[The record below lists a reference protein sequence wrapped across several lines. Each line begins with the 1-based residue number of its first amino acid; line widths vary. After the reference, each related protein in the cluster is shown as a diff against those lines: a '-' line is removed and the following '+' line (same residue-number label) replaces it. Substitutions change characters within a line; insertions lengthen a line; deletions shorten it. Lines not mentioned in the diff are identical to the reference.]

1 MQEVI
6 PLNVSQIEAFPNGA
20 RFHRCDLHIHSYGG
34 SHDVKDATM
43 TPEAIV
49 KTAVKEN
56 LSVIA
61 ITDHNEIT
69 NVQRALNACE
79 GTSMVVL
86 PGVELSTPQGHLLC
100 YLPDL
105 QALQHFHGRLQ
116 FSDRDTPNSRCNKS
130 MLECLEECNALKGFS
145 ILAHV
150 DGDKGFEKE
159 VPGAGPHKADVI
171 SHASLLG
178 IELKNAASDVSYSED
193 DPDVGRKN
201 IGGQRIVRLKLGLR
215 QFLARVMNSD
225 AHSLDALGKNAEGDR
240 RVTRIKM
247 NAPSFDALRLGLED
261 AEARVRIEAQ
271 IPLSVPHVVG
281 VHMDGGFVS
290 DQTIH
295 LSPNLNCIIGG
306 RGAGK
311 STSLE
316 AIRCLSREGTAA
328 YMVDTEVW
336 PTRVDLFWRDQAGH
350 LTSLSRPFGG
360 EIGNLDDPS
369 FGPTSFEIDCF
380 GQGEATK
387 ISESAKEGPV
397 ALLRYLDSFIDLA
410 EATKEETAARD
421 ALLASQNELEKAVQ
435 QAELLPAWQQR
446 LSSTQTQIAALEKAN
461 AKEVLALQRHLAGEK
476 QVRLSL
482 QAKLRSIKQ
491 NLTSSGLSEEV
502 DELCDLGDITV
513 PTAAAELKS
522 IHQAAEQFAA
532 EVQQSQGALNA
543 KFSAL
548 ETIANDNLVSWR
560 SRDAKALSEI
570 EEKTKAL
577 EAQGI
582 KLDMAYIQKLAGD
595 EAQAK
600 QNIVIIES
608 WKTKLKQLQQ
618 ERVKL
623 LKSRWV
629 ARQRIAMLRTAYAMA
644 ASATLKSALSDLQ
657 VSLKFASDA
666 YSPDAEA
673 QITQAMGWRTVQVPR
688 AKTLVQQLTVPRL
701 LEAVE
706 RGDVSS
712 LTGLKD
718 GGVAVFDK
726 QEAQQIVE
734 KLRIPHVRFALER
747 VAIDDLPR
755 LSVTKIV
762 GQPPKALT
770 RDFSHLSLGQQQSI
784 LLALLLSSKSNNPL
798 IIDQPEDNLDSE
810 FISSTL
816 VPVLRRAKERRQII
830 IVTHNA
836 NIAVLSDAEQILV
849 LKSTSERAQIT
860 ARGSID
866 DPTTRDAACNILEG
880 SKEAF
885 NTRAKI
891 YGIR

>member
-1 MQEVI
+1 MD
-6 PLNVSQIEAFPNGA
+6 LSQIETFHNGS
-20 RFHRCDLHIHSYGG
+20 RFYRCDLHVHSYGG

-49 KTAVKEN
+49 DTAVREG

-61 ITDHNEIT
+61 VTDHNEIN
-69 NVQRALNACE
+69 NVQRALDATH
-79 GTSMVVL
+79 GKSVLVL

-100 YLPDL
+100 YLPDIA
-105 QALQHFHGRLQ
+105 ALQQFHGRLQ
-116 FSDRDTPNSRCNKS
+116 FAERQTQNSRCNNS
-130 MLECLEECNALKGFS
+130 IFECLEECHALKGFA

-150 DGDKGFEKE
+150 DSDKGYEKE
-159 VPGAGPHKADVI
+159 VPGGGPHKADVV
-171 SHASLLG
+171 SHPGLLG
-178 IELKNAASDVSYSED
+178 IELKHATSEVSFGED

-201 IGGQRIVRLKLGLR
+201 MGGQRIVRLNLGLR

-225 AHSLDALGKNAEGDR
+225 AHSLEALGKNAEGDR
-240 RVTRIKM
+240 RVTRVKM

-271 IPLSVPHVVG
+271 IPFSVPHIVG
-281 VHMDGGFVS
+281 LHMEGGFVA

-295 LSPNLNCIIGG
+295 FSPNLNCIIGG

-316 AIRCLSREGTAA
+316 SVRCLSREGTTA

-336 PTRVDLFWRDQAGH
+336 PTRLDLFWRDQAGH
-350 LTSLSRPFGG
+350 VTALTRP
-360 EIGNLDDPS
+360 IGCDVENVDDPS
-369 FGPTSFEIDCF
+369 MGPTNFDIECF
-380 GQGEATK
+380 GQGEASK
-387 ISESAKEGPV
+387 ISESAKESPL
-397 ALLRYLDSFIDLA
+397 ALLKYLDGFIDFS
-410 EATKEETAARD
+410 EAMQEETTARE
-421 ALLASQNELEKAVQ
+421 ALLASQNNLEKATQ
-435 QAELLPAWQQR
+435 QVELMPVWKQR

-461 AKEVLALQRHLAGEK
+461 AKEVLGLQRHLAAEK
-476 QVRLSL
+476 QTRVSL
-482 QAKLRSIKQ
+482 LNKVKSIKQ
-491 NLTSSGLSEEV
+491 SLAGTGLSDEV
-502 DELCDLGDITV
+502 TELCELGDL
-513 PTAAAELKS
+513 TAEDVTNELTTIHNAAV
-522 IHQAAEQFAA
+522 QFATDVEQA
-532 EVQQSQGALNA
+532 HGDLQT

-548 ETIANDNLVSWR
+548 EKIASDNLLTWR
-560 SRDAKALSEI
+560 SRDGIALAEI

-582 KLDMAYIQKLAGD
+582 KLDMAYIQKLARD
-595 EAQAK
+595 EAQAT
-600 QNIVIIES
+600 QTIAGIEA
-608 WKTKLKQLQQ
+608 WKAKLKELQK
-618 ERVKL
+618 ERIKL
-623 LKSRWV
+623 LKARWT
-629 ARQRIAMLRTAYAMA
+629 AREKIAMLRTAYAMT

-657 VSLKFASDA
+657 VSLKFATNA

-673 QITQAMGWRTVQVPR
+673 QITQAMSWRTVQVPR
-688 AKTLVQQLTVPRL
+688 AKVLAQQLTVPKL
-701 LEAVE
+701 LEAIE
-706 RGDVSS
+706 KNDIAPINA
-712 LTGLKD
+712 LKED
-718 GGVAVFDK
+718 GATVFDK
-726 QEAQQIVE
+726 QESQQILD
-734 KLRIPHVRFALER
+734 KLRVPHVKFALER
-747 VAIDDLPR
+747 VTIDDLPR
-755 LSVTKIV
+755 LSVTKMA
-762 GQPPKALT
+762 GQPPKPVT

-784 LLALLLSSKSNNPL
+784 LLALVLSSKSNHPL

-836 NIAVLSDAEQILV
+836 NIAILSDAEQIVV

-866 DPTTRDAACNILEG
+866 DPMTRDSACNILEG